1 MEPDESNEFE
11 ELMKDD
17 SLTQESLNEKLQQY
31 RAAVE
36 QEFESS
42 VKSDP
47 DNLTEHMHEFFKNNT
62 AQAAAQI
69 VWLAHNAESESVRKD
84 LLKYIVDRG
93 LEDAKKDG
101 DPIMEALGKL
111 QKQKDTS
118 DT

>member
-1 MEPDESNEFE
+1 MEPESNEFE
-11 ELMKDD
+11 ELMKDE

-42 VKSDP
+42 VETDP
-47 DNLTEHMHEFFKNNT
+47 DNLTEHMHEFFKQNT

-101 DPIMEALGKL
+101 DPIMEALSKL
-111 QKQKDTS
+111 QK
-118 DT
+118 